1 MCPAAEKACSGCRQY
16 GDLAASMFHRSSTG
30 TTAPPPSLS
39 PSDGQGS
46 QIMTRNGIALLGS
59 ALFGAALICGA
70 GVAAAQDYS
79 PGYYDRDYAPP
90 QPSYTPE
97 QGFHYGPNH
106 EDVSEAIIV
115 RPGYGYAEKRNLI
128 GRFNGEINP
137 TQYRIS
143 RPVSYAD
150 LDLTRHA
157 DFVELRIRVREAASD
172 MCLQLDDQFPEL
184 RNDRDADMECIRE
197 ATRQAMRS
205 VPSPFAG

>member
-1 MCPAAEKACSGCRQY
+1 MFYSG
-16 GDLAASMFHRSSTG
+16 STG
-30 TTAPPPSLS
+30 TTASFPSLS
-39 PSDGQGS
+39 PLEDTWS
-46 QIMTRNGIALLGS
+46 QIMTSNRIALLGS
-59 ALFGAALICGA
+59 ALFGAALICGG
-70 GVAAAQDYS
+70 GVAIAQDYS

-90 QPSYTPE
+90 QPGYTPE
-97 QGFHYGPNH
+97 QGFHYGPTH

-128 GRFNGEINP
+128 GRHDGEINP
-137 TQYRIS
+137 TQYSIS
-143 RPVSYAD
+143 RPVSYSD

-184 RNDRDADMECIRE
+184 RNDRNADMECIRD

-205 VPSPFAG
+205 VPSPYS